1 MELAGFDIQ
10 AMITAAQT
18 WLTGMVQP
26 WRLLQIA
33 MLLALFGLAHIISR
47 KLLDDRIDHW
57 MRSLQ
62 NMRPIQL
69 RMLLVVA
76 RRMRGLVFVVLAWST
91 VLIMRDVTWFSRSSL
106 IALVATLVS
115 AWLFVAIATRLVK
128 NNLLRNVLR
137 YGAWAYATLAI
148 LGLDDGAMDVL
159 RSAEFGIGSINVSL
173 LAILQSILVFFA
185 LFFAARWFSHFIHRR
200 LMVVEDLSPSMRV
213 LAEKLLTLGA
223 YTLAVVFSIRS
234 LGFDLTS
241 LAVLSGAIG
250 VGIGFGL
257 QKVVSNLVSGFILLL
272 DKSIKPGDVISLGDT
287 FGWIETLG
295 ARYVSVITRD
305 GREYLIPN
313 EDLITGQVVNWS
325 HSSDLVRLDISFGV
339 AYHSDPHEVRRIAV
353 AAAQSVPRVVSDP
366 ASVCHIVG
374 FGDSSIDL
382 TLRFWIKDPS
392 GGLTNVRGAVFLALW
407 DALKEHHIDIPFP
420 RRDVQILPGS
430 AGPPAPDPQ
439 A

>member
-1 MELAGFDIQ
+1 MNLAGLDIQ
-10 AMITAAQT
+10 TLLAEARN
-18 WLTGMVQP
+18 WLMGMVQP
-26 WRLLQIA
+26 WRLFQIA
-33 MLLALFGLAHIISR
+33 VLLALFGLAHLVSR
-47 KLLDDRIDHW
+47 KLLDHRIDTW

-76 RRMRGLVFVVLAWST
+76 RRMRGLVFVGLAWT
-91 VLIMRDVTWFSRSSL
+91 CVLILREVTWYSRSYL

-128 NNLLRNVLR
+128 NTLLRNVLR
-137 YGAWAYATLAI
+137 YGAWTYATLAI
-148 LGLDDGAMDVL
+148 LDLDGGAIETL
-159 RSAEFGIGSINVSL
+159 RAAQFGFGSLNISL
-173 LAILQSILVFFA
+173 LAVAQSIIVFFC
-185 LFFAARWFSHFIHRR
+185 LFLAARWFSGFVHRR
-200 LMVVEDLSPSMRV
+200 LESVEDISPSMRV
-213 LAEKLLTLGA
+213 LAEKLLTLAA

-287 FGWIETLG
+287 FGWIQTLG

-325 HSSDLVRLDISFGV
+325 HSSDLVRLDINFGV
-339 AYHSDPHEVRRIAV
+339 SYDSDPHEVRSIAST
-353 AAAQSVPRVVSDP
+353 AAATVARVVAHP
-366 ASVCHIVG
+366 PPVCHITG

-382 TLRFWIKDPS
+382 ILRFWIKDPS

-407 DALKEHHIDIPFP
+407 DGLKDHRIDIPFP

-430 AGPPAPDPQ
+430 AAPPAEGPTS
-439 A
+439 